1 MLFRKN
7 IEKRCAY
14 CAKGVPAE
22 TGIVL
27 CAKRGI
33 RKENDQCG
41 VFRYDPLKRIP
52 PRPLSPNFERFQD
65 EDFSL

>member
-1 MLFRKN
+1 MLFSKN

-14 CAKGVPAE
+14 CARSVPTEA
-22 TGIVL
+22 GIVL

-33 RKENDQCG
+33 RKEHDQCG
-41 VFRYDPLKRIP
+41 HFQYNPLKRVP
-52 PRPLSPNFERFQD
+52 PRPVSPNFERFQD